1 MEKNSYVKGYETG
14 KPKGSLP
21 PFWYVSLL
29 GLLILAAAITWLFW
43 NKSAKPDQVRSTAI
57 TRNRAISPIPPAPD
71 QESVSLAFNIPE
83 GDGLQET
90 AVASVQEPMD
100 SLAKDDYL
108 KQEDASEAKH
118 AVEDVS
124 VSSDDRGFV
133 IQVGAFRR
141 RARAE
146 NLQKALKDKGYDTY
160 LEKHTLTEFGVF
172 HRVRIRGYAD
182 LDAAKTEMERLHKE
196 EGLDSII
203 IKIEPDMALSD
214 RK

>member
-1 MEKNSYVKGYETG
+1 M
-14 KPKGSLP
+14 SL
-21 PFWYVSLL
+21 
-29 GLLILAAAITWLFW
+29 T
-43 NKSAKPDQVRSTAI
+43 
-57 TRNRAISPIPPAPD
+57 
-71 QESVSLAFNIPE
+71 FNIPE

-90 AVASVQEPMD
+90 AVASVQEQMD

-108 KQEDASEAKH
+108 KQEDISEGKH

-124 VSSDDRGFV
+124 VSSDNRGFV

-146 NLQKALKDKGYDTY
+146 NLQKALKDKGYDAY
-160 LEKHTLTEFGVF
+160 LEKHTLPEFGLF
-172 HRVRIRGYAD
+172 HRVRIRGYAN
-182 LDAAKTEMERLHKE
+182 LAAARAEMERLHKE

-203 IKIEPDMALSD
+203 LKKKSDMASSG

>member
-1 MEKNSYVKGYETG
+1 MEKNFYVKGYETG
-14 KPKGSLP
+14 KPKGSLSS
-21 PFWYVSLL
+21 FWYVSLL
-29 GLLILAAAITWLFW
+29 GLLILAGAITWLFW
-43 NKSAKPDQVRSTAI
+43 NKSAKPDQVKSAAI
-57 TRNRAISPIPPAPD
+57 TRNRVISPIPPAPD
-71 QESVSLAFNIPE
+71 QESMSLTFSIPE

-90 AVASVQEPMD
+90 AVASVQESMD

-108 KQEDASEAKH
+108 KQEDTSEGKH

-146 NLQKALKDKGYDTY
+146 NLQKALKDKGYDAY
-160 LEKHTLTEFGVF
+160 LEKHTLPEFGLF
-172 HRVRIRGYAD
+172 HRVRIRGYAS
-182 LDAAKTEMERLHKE
+182 LAAARAEMERLHKE

-203 IKIEPDMALSD
+203 LKIEPDMELSG